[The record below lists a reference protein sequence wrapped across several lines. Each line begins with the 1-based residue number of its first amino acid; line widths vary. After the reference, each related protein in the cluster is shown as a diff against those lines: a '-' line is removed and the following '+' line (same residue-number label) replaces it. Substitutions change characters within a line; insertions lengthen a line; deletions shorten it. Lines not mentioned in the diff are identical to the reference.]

1 MPTTIEVVPDFVKIL
16 GYGLSGFAFL
26 LMFFAYMLLR
36 QVINKSSQSGMI
48 FKSIWGFMGLSFILT
63 IVIGIFSYMTG
74 DYKKTELASNV
85 ETIKKQETNIGALT
99 DVNSLKNIVA
109 EAGSSDK
116 PVDTL
121 KVEEAKK
128 ESEKLLDDLGG
139 KIKDANA
146 TQEQIN
152 TFTGLKATHFNLLDS
167 LKKPNLAEDKKRD
180 LQFRYFTN
188 TNEIN
193 KVTTDVVKK
202 NQLMMDAGTRSRV
215 SQ

>member
-1 MPTTIEVVPDFVKIL
+1 
-16 GYGLSGFAFL
+16 
-26 LMFFAYMLLR
+26 
-36 QVINKSSQSGMI
+36 MI

-74 DYKKTELASNV
+74 DYKKTELASN
-85 ETIKKQETNIGALT
+85 EITIKKQETNIGALT

-146 TQEQIN
+146 TPEQIN
-152 TFTGLKATHFNLLDS
+152 TFTDLKATHLILLDS
-167 LKKPNLAEDKKRD
+167 MKRTDLPPGKKQE
-180 LQFRYFTN
+180 LQFRVFTN

-193 KVTTDVVKK
+193 KVTNDVVKK
-202 NQLMMDAGTRSRV
+202 NSSTMLDAGARRRV
-215 SQ
+215 LQ

>member
-1 MPTTIEVVPDFVKIL
+1 MPVLIEVVPDFVKIL

-74 DYKKTELASNV
+74 DYKKEELASNEV
-85 ETIKKQETNIGALT
+85 TIKKQETNIGALT
-99 DVNSLKNIVA
+99 DVSNLKGIAV
-109 EAGSSDK
+109 ETGSPDK
-116 PVDTL
+116 PVDKET
-121 KVEEAKK
+121 VEEAKK
-128 ESEKLLDDLGG
+128 ESEKVLDDLGG

-146 TQEQIN
+146 TPEQIN
-152 TFTGLKATHFNLLDS
+152 TFTGLKANHLNLLDS
-167 LKKPNLAEDKKRD
+167 MKRSDLPPDKKRD
-180 LQFRYFTN
+180 LQFRILTN

-202 NQLMMDAGTRSRV
+202 NQLKLDAGTRTRLA
-215 SQ
+215 Q